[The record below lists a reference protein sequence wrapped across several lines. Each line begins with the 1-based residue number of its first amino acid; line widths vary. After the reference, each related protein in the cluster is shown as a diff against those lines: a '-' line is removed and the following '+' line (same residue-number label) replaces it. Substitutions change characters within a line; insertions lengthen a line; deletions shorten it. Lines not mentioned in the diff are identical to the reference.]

1 MKSSPFAAV
10 LPFMYTECRF
20 TFTDAAILVL
30 FYFTVFY
37 ALKTYSGVN
46 WNVWQQCRNQMSYQQ
61 THKRFKRICK
71 FGGKSH
77 PSSHKLT
84 FKQQLKT
91 RKHERE
97 TSFFLLSC
105 FFVQCLEDYFRFLIF
120 YQQMVKKLKCSQC
133 TGSFFFY
140 FDCMHPLG
148 YVLSNCI
155 F

>member
-1 MKSSPFAAV
+1 MICETAQQMKSSPFAAV
-10 LPFMYTECRF
+10 SPFMYTECRF
-20 TFTDAAILVL
+20 TFTDAALLVL

-97 TSFFLLSC
+97 TYLFCCC

-133 TGSFFFY
+133 TGSFFFTLTA
-140 FDCMHPLG
+140 CTH
-148 YVLSNCI
+148 
-155 F
+155 